1 MRKDIMTILILM
13 FVLSGLF
20 LAVLGYGIWSDFKEM
35 NRLECL
41 KVEREARK
49 YGNVNM
55 APVV

>member
-1 MRKDIMTILILM
+1 M

-20 LAVLGYGIWSDFKEM
+20 LVVLGSGIWSDFKEI
-35 NRLECL
+35 NRLERL

-49 YGNVNM
+49 YSNVNM

>member
-1 MRKDIMTILILM
+1 MTILTVI

-35 NRLECL
+35 NSLERL

-55 APVV
+55 TSVV

>member
-1 MRKDIMTILILM
+1 MTILTVI

-35 NRLECL
+35 NSLERL
-41 KVEREARK
+41 KAEREARK

-55 APVV
+55 TSVV

>member
-1 MRKDIMTILILM
+1 MTILTVI

-35 NRLECL
+35 NRLERL

-55 APVV
+55 TLVV

>member
-1 MRKDIMTILILM
+1 MTILILM

-20 LAVLGYGIWSDFKEM
+20 LAVLGYGIWSDFKEI
-35 NRLECL
+35 NRLERL

-55 APVV
+55 TSVVNSMLR